1 MEGARAVVG
10 RKCSRAVY
18 GVRILQIRLINP
30 TRPEPD
36 IGPGPTMAREK
47 WGPHFIT
54 TRVTTGVKSGNEYIV
69 RPWRPNCRCTSASP
83 RRCQRRR
90 FAILPA
96 AGDGLL
102 PRPVI
107 ATAAELW
114 WAGRGV
120 PPSGRKRR
128 NKPRPRQPRLVPKT
142 LSVFGES
149 KGSRALSLS
158 QSLNVQ
164 VAMFSSWTVCLEFA
178 GIGCSS
184 EKQRHAF
191 QRGTLFVF

>member
-36 IGPGPTMAREK
+36 IGQGPQWR
-47 WGPHFIT
+47 G
-54 TRVTTGVKSGNEYIV
+54 KSGGQFYHHTCYHGSEKREEYVV
-69 RPWRPNCRCTSASP
+69 RLWRPNCRCTSASP